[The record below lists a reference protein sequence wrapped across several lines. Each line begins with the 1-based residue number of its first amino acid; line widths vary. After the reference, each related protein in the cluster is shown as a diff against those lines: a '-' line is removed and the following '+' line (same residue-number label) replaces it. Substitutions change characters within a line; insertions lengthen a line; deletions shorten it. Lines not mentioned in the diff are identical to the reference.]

1 VTTNHRSARS
11 RPSAKRRF
19 EHRGRVE
26 EDLECEHRLGGG
38 TEGGELE
45 QHRRRDLDRMETG
58 AGGDID
64 VEIGVMHPVQAPQHQ
79 HGMEQHVLQV

>member
-1 VTTNHRSARS
+1 
-11 RPSAKRRF
+11 
-19 EHRGRVE
+19 
-26 EDLECEHRLGGG
+26 
-38 TEGGELE
+38 
-45 QHRRRDLDRMETG
+45 METG